1 MNTFSAPAK
10 TSILVVEN
18 EKEHFAQMVAHLSD
32 DFDLQLLKPSEEED
46 ALLNFK
52 ALHPFNQIVIVDLDL
67 RRKAGGN
74 ADEGY
79 KLIERLLWP
88 ADRTTFFVIFT
99 QHPDKKNAIDLED
112 VGPNVTFVP
121 KRMEPGTRV
130 LLPACLD
137 RLRKI
142 VSQFRELST
151 VPIEVPHHDAAVYH
165 SDFRTTLYLD
175 SLRDL
180 QERIT
185 RSAIAPLEHA
195 HSILNQ
201 CSQAAS
207 TFSRAGAPTAKCSIA
222 IYGSIGRLE
231 PRPNSD
237 VEFSVFY
244 EGDGSPGPLKDV
256 AIILWNRLMKF
267 IDGRGWQFE
276 GHQLVKKR
284 KPPILIRS
292 DVSGALPNG
301 YVPVIPFEKLIGANL
316 RKEPQ
321 VRNRCLQ
328 ILTETRAVFNP
339 QLLLSQ
345 KIRLLRTMTGL
356 TGQSVPIADILAHRN
371 TEDLLNQFAMDT
383 RPGEMTSFKD
393 YKAFVYRLLHLLSI
407 RLALVMLDGSH
418 TRFLKEPAE
427 WLWFFDVL
435 SAPGVLKVLRFINFS
450 QMHPHR
456 SESEKLKAT
465 SRRVLHFYLDA
476 IERLWL
482 LSEEPQQAEQ
492 EFRKSLTPAV
502 RDCGKHFVELF
513 KLIQHDPMFG
523 ITDKVSSFLKT
534 EDFEAFLK
542 TV

>member
-1 MNTFSAPAK
+1 MNTFSPSAK
-10 TSILVVEN
+10 TPILVVEN
-18 EKEHFAQMVAHLSD
+18 EKEHFAQMAEHLKD
-32 DFDLQLLKPSEEED
+32 EFDLQLLKPSEEED

-67 RRKAGGN
+67 RRKSGGN

-79 KLIERLLWP
+79 LLIERLLWP

-99 QHPDKKNAIDLED
+99 QHPDKKNVIDLED

-165 SDFRTTLYLD
+165 SDFRTTMYLD

-180 QERIT
+180 RERIT
-185 RSAIAPLEHA
+185 RFAIKPLEHA

-207 TFSRAGAPTAKCSIA
+207 AFSRAGAPTAKCSIG

-231 PRPNSD
+231 PRANSD

-276 GHQLVKKR
+276 GNYVKKH
-284 KPPILIRS
+284 KPPILVR
-292 DVSGALPNG
+292 DNVSGALPNG
-301 YVPVIPFEKLIGANL
+301 YVPVIPFEKVLSMDL
-316 RKEPQ
+316 RREPQ

-328 ILTETRAVFNP
+328 FLTETRAVFNP
-339 QLLLSQ
+339 QLLISQ
-345 KIRLLRTMTGL
+345 KVRLLRAL
-356 TGQSVPIADILAHRN
+356 TNLNAQSVPVADILVNRN
-371 TEDLLNQFAMDT
+371 IEDLFYQFAMDT
-383 RPGEMTSFKD
+383 RPTEIASIRD
-393 YKAFVYRLLHLLSI
+393 YKAFVYRLLHLFGI
-407 RLALVMLDGSH
+407 RLALVMIACSEN
-418 TRFLKEPAE
+418 RFLKDQAE
-427 WLWFFDVL
+427 WFGFFDAL
-435 SAPGVLKVLRFINFS
+435 SVCGILKILRFINFS
-450 QMHPHR
+450 QVHPYQSQ
-456 SESEKLKAT
+456 SEELKSA
-465 SRRVLHFYLDA
+465 SKKVLRLYLDA
-476 IERLWL
+476 IERLWH
-482 LSEEPQQAEQ
+482 LSEEPQQTAQ
-492 EFRKSLTPAV
+492 EFRKALTPSI
-502 RDCGKHFVELF
+502 RDCGKHFMELF
-513 KLIQHDPMFG
+513 LIIKRDPMFETAG
-523 ITDKVSSFLKT
+523 SIPWLLKI
-534 EDFEAFLK
+534 DALEAFIDTL
-542 TV
+542 